1 MKSFHKM
8 VPSFMTML
16 IPLNITDT
24 ARSAIFLY
32 LQLDIDCECR
42 LRANLYNKRDNFIFT
57 IKDDFNFLIVN
68 FPFTYM

>member
-32 LQLDIDCECR
+32 LQRDIDCECR
-42 LRANLYNKRDNFIFT
+42 LRANLYNTRDNFIFT